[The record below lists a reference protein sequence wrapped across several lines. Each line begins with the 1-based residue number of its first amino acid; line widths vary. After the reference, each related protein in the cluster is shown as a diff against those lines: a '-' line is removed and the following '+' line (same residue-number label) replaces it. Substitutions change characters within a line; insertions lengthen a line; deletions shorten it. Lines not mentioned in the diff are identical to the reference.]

1 MLSHRLMGHH
11 IQLQLQDDG
20 PELEVGTCISPF
32 RLPIIQQHHSA
43 PILQVSTVFGVGV
56 LLQKKTETTCC
67 DLMSPSSAGHM
78 GCFQKRLNWHELVPL
93 SSHYLP
99 EDLQVS
105 HLVITT
111 TSLSPRILAVLDNL
125 LSALAEVA
133 LHMPHCVVHELQL
146 HIILNNDCMHA
157 RVLSGCKSAGG

>member
-1 MLSHRLMGHH
+1 MYQPFQIANHPTTSLCSHLTSFYCIWCRRSSSEENRDYLLRFDEPVECGSHGMLSEKT
-11 IQLQLQDDG
+11 QL
-20 PELEVGTCISPF
+20 
-32 RLPIIQQHHSA
+32 
-43 PILQVSTVFGVGV
+43 
-56 LLQKKTETTCC
+56 
-67 DLMSPSSAGHM
+67 
-78 GCFQKRLNWHELVPL
+78 FQEWHELVPL

-133 LHMPHCVVHELQL
+133 LHMPPCVVHELQL